1 VLWRC
6 EGATK
11 MPTRFLQPE
20 TPDGVAASAAETAIY
35 LDRWLA
41 AVELAEKL
49 KEAVVKC
56 RVTLVPVKRRD

>member
-1 VLWRC
+1 
-6 EGATK
+6 